1 MTPWL
6 VLSLLTAALNL
17 FAFTW
22 IRGRWGRGVPVL
34 ALASLLG
41 TVAGNAVGDR
51 IGLHLLSIGDFRFA
65 AAAIGAQLAML
76 VVLLLGALGPTVVID
91 DDAPRR

>member
-6 VLSLLTAALNL
+6 ILAVLTAALNL
-17 FAFTW
+17 FAFIW
-22 IRGRWGRGVPVL
+22 MRGRWGRGV
-34 ALASLLG
+34 ALLGLGSLLG
-41 TVAGNAVGDR
+41 TVAGNAIGDR

-76 VVLLLGALGPTVVID
+76 VVLLLGALGPTTTD
-91 DDAPRR
+91 DETRRR